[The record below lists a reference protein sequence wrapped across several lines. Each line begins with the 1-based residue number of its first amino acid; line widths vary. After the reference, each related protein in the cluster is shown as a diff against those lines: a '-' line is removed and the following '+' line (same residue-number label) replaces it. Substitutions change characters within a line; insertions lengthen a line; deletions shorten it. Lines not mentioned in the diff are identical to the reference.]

1 MLCVLHFRTSQRENV
16 LFPLTFCLIRGAKKA
31 VGTPATA
38 ILGKPKELAKARD
51 AVSLLAFGEEK
62 AEKKTSFTKVFVLP
76 APLLAKA
83 LLYEDKGG
91 IPVVRPTTT

>member
-76 APLLAKA
+76 ASLLAKA

-91 IPVVRPTTT
+91 IPVGRPTTT